1 MIMVFM
7 LFVKFQVKV
16 IQLNYYLSG
25 CKNLKANCEKMTM
38 DGQFFGF
45 IVDS

>member
-1 MIMVFM
+1 MLMAFV

-25 CKNLKANCEKMTM
+25 CKNLKANCEKMTT
-38 DGQFFGF
+38 DGQTFGF

>member
-1 MIMVFM
+1 MLMAFV
-7 LFVKFQVKV
+7 LFVEFQVKV

-25 CKNLKANCEKMTM
+25 CKNLKANYEKITT
-38 DGQFFGF
+38 DGQTFGF

>member
-1 MIMVFM
+1 MLMEFV

-16 IQLNYYLSG
+16 IQLNYYLSD

-38 DGQFFGF
+38 DGQTFEF